1 MNNLMTLTV
10 CLLSIACSGEAGK
23 VLAQQGT
30 SNPPVNNRRK
40 VDTINIKDSCLLF
53 PSLLPS
59 WEGRGWVGLEV
70 GSASCLLTRASIAPS
85 SATNNQQSSLEQEA
99 QQLYERGQYPQAVR
113 LLKQLI
119 NNYATQGELVSEA
132 IAQRNLAL
140 VYQRTGE
147 WNQAQF
153 AIAKS
158 FNLLQQLEDSP
169 DRTKLLAQTL
179 DVQGQLQLSIAQ
191 PEAALETW
199 QKASKSYQQI
209 NDTTGYTRS
218 QINQVQALRA
228 MGFYGKATK
237 NLEQIQ
243 KTLREEPDSLV
254 KAKALQSLG
263 DVLQKLGNL
272 DNSQELLE
280 ESLAIAKNLPNSKAI
295 ATTLLS
301 LGNTTRLQK
310 QPEAALDYYQ
320 RALEATTS
328 ADIQIQAQLNQLNLL
343 VNQKKWS
350 EATALVPQIQSKLTQ
365 LPPNQKAIYAR
376 INLARSLMKG
386 EGITN
391 EQNLAQLLAKAIQ
404 EAQNLG
410 DKRAQAYGLGSLGN
424 LYEQYQRWE
433 EARELTEQ
441 AVLIAQAI
449 NASDIAYQWQWQ
461 LGRIVKAQGKREQAI
476 AAYTQ
481 SVKTLKSIRS
491 DLVAISSDVQFSFKE
506 SVEPVYRELAALLL
520 QPGAS
525 QKNLQQARTVIE
537 ALQLAELDNF
547 FRDAC
552 LDATPRSIDNLDST
566 AAIFYTI
573 ILDNSLEVIL
583 AIPGEKLQHYTT
595 NLSRAEI
602 EETLTQLRKSLANQ
616 RERLFNKKR
625 FALSQKVYDWLIAP
639 METDLA
645 TNNIENLVF
654 VLDGQLRNI
663 SISALYDGEKYV
675 VEKYGVAL
683 APSLE
688 LVDPKPLAR
697 EQIQV
702 LSGGLTEAR
711 QGFAPL
717 PNVNEELKRI
727 KAQVP
732 AEILLNQ
739 SFTDINFKT
748 TFNAISY
755 PVVHL
760 ATHGEFSSNAQDT
773 FLLTWDEKL
782 QIEELNTL
790 LRADSKQT
798 RPIELLVLSA
808 CKTAAGDKR
817 AALGLAGIA
826 VRAGARSTAAS
837 LWYVSDEATAL
848 LMSNFYEELAKP
860 DVTKAEALR
869 RAQLA
874 VLQNEEFAHPYFWSA
889 FVLVGNWL

>member
-1 MNNLMTLTV
+1 MTLTV

-40 VDTINIKDSCLLF
+40 VDTINIKDSCLPF
-53 PSLLPS
+53 PSLA
-59 WEGRGWVGLEV
+59 GLGV

-85 SATNNQQSSLEQEA
+85 SATNNQQSTLEQEA

-153 AIAKS
+153 AIATS
-158 FNLLQQLEDSP
+158 FDLLQQLEDSP
-169 DRTKLLAQTL
+169 ERTRLLAQTF

-191 PEAALETW
+191 PEAGLETW
-199 QKASKSYQQI
+199 QKASQSYQQLSDP
-209 NDTTGYTRS
+209 NGYNRS

-228 MGFYGKATK
+228 MGFYGRATK
-237 NLEQIQ
+237 TLAQIQ
-243 KTLREEPDSLV
+243 KTLLEEPDSLV

-280 ESLAIAKNLPNSKAI
+280 ESLVIAKNLPNSEAI
-295 ATTLLS
+295 ATSLLS

-320 RALEATTS
+320 RAFEATTS
-328 ADIQIQAQLNQLNLL
+328 PELQIQAQLNQLNLL

-365 LPPNQKAIYAR
+365 LPPNQKAIYAK

-520 QPGAS
+520 QSGAS
-525 QKNLQQARTVIE
+525 QDNLEQARKVIE

-552 LDATPRSIDNLDST
+552 LDATPRSIDNLDPT
-566 AAIFYTI
+566 AAIVYTI
-573 ILDNSLEVIL
+573 ILDNSLEVIIAL
-583 AIPGEKLQHYTT
+583 PGQDLHHYTT
-595 NLSRAEI
+595 NLSQAEI
-602 EETLTQLRKSLANQ
+602 EDTLTQLRKSLANQ
-616 RERLFNKKR
+616 RERLFKKKR
-625 FALSQKVYDWLIAP
+625 FALSEKVYDWLIAP
-639 METDLA
+639 IETDLA

-717 PNVNEELKRI
+717 PNVNEELERI

-732 AEILLNQ
+732 ADILLNQ

-748 TFNAISY
+748 TFNATSY

-848 LMSNFYEELAKP
+848 LMSNFYLELAKP

>member
-1 MNNLMTLTV
+1 MNNLTALTI
-10 CLLSIACSGEAGK
+10 CALSVACSVDTGK
-23 VLAQQGT
+23 VLA
-30 SNPPVNNRRK
+30 
-40 VDTINIKDSCLLF
+40 
-53 PSLLPS
+53 
-59 WEGRGWVGLEV
+59 
-70 GSASCLLTRASIAPS
+70 SIAPLS
-85 SATNNQQSSLEQEA
+85 ITNNQQPTLEQEA
-99 QQLYERGQYPQAVR
+99 QQLYERGQYPQAVG
-113 LLKQLI
+113 LLKQII
-119 NNYATQGELVSEA
+119 NNYANQEDRVGEA

-147 WNQAQF
+147 WNQAQE

-169 DRTKLLAQTL
+169 ERTRLLAQTL

-191 PEAALETW
+191 PEAALQTW
-199 QKASKSYQQI
+199 QKASDSYQQI
-209 NDTTGYTRS
+209 SDPTGYTRS

-228 MGFYGKATK
+228 MGFYAKATK
-237 NLEQIQ
+237 TLKQIQ
-243 KTLREEPDSLV
+243 KTLAEEPDSLL

-263 DVLQKLGNL
+263 DVLQKVGKLN
-272 DNSQELLE
+272 NSQETLE
-280 ESLAIAKNLPNSKAI
+280 ESLAIAKNLPNSELV

-320 RALEATTS
+320 QALAETS
-328 ADIQIQAQLNQLNLL
+328 SPDIQIQAQLNQLNLL
-343 VNQKKWS
+343 INQEKWS
-350 EATALVPQIQSKLTQ
+350 QATALVPQIQSKLTQ

-386 EGITN
+386 EGITD
-391 EQNLAQLLAKAIQ
+391 EHNLAQLLATGIQ

-433 EARELTEQ
+433 EAKELTEK
-441 AVLIAQAI
+441 ALIITQAI
-449 NASDIAYQWQWQ
+449 NASDLSYQWQWQ
-461 LGRIVKAQGKREQAI
+461 LGRIVKAQGEREEAI
-476 AAYTQ
+476 LAYTQ
-481 SVKTLKSIRS
+481 SVATLKSIRS
-491 DLVAISSDVQFSFKE
+491 DLVAISSDIQFSFKE

-520 QPGAS
+520 QSGAS
-525 QKNLQQARTVIE
+525 QDNLEQARKVIE

-552 LDATPRSIDNLDST
+552 LDATPRSIDNLDPT

-583 AIPGEKLQHYTT
+583 ALPGQELRHYTT
-595 NLSRAEI
+595 NLSQTEI
-602 EETLTQLRKSLANQ
+602 EDTLTKLRASLASK
-616 RERLFNKKR
+616 RERILNKKR
-625 FALSQKVYDWLIAP
+625 FDLSEKVYDWLINP
-639 METDLA
+639 IETDLA

-663 SISALYDGEKYV
+663 SIAALYDGEKYV
-675 VEKYGVAL
+675 VEKYGIAL

-688 LVDPKPLAR
+688 LVDPKPLVR

-711 QGFAPL
+711 QGYAPL
-717 PNVNEELKRI
+717 PNVDEELKRI
-727 KAQVP
+727 QAQVP
-732 AEILLNQ
+732 ADILLNQ

-748 TFNAISY
+748 AFNETSY

-773 FLLTWDEKL
+773 FLLTWNDKL

-790 LRADSKQT
+790 LRADTKQT

-837 LWYVSDEATAL
+837 LWYVSDEATAV
-848 LMSNFYEELAKP
+848 LMNNFYLELAKP

-869 RAQLA
+869 QAQLA
-874 VLQNEEFAHPYFWSA
+874 VLQNKEFAHPYFWSA